1 MLFPSLRSLLAPA
14 LLMLFGGGILFGSAH
29 AQSPNSGTVEGS
41 IVQKPGGSPL
51 AGANVR
57 LAETNRGTAT
67 RSDGTFR
74 LQLAPGTYTLIAS
87 AVGFES
93 ARQSVAVRAGETTA
107 VTFRLLEQP
116 IEISEIVVER
126 VMMTGGQRGL
136 DEIPGSAHYISP
148 AEMETFSYNDPHRVL
163 QQVPGVYIQEEDGY
177 GLRPNIGLR
186 GTGVERSSKITIM
199 EDGVLAAPAPYAAP
213 SAYYFPTVGRMQ
225 AVEVRKGSSQI
236 KYGPYTTGGAIN
248 FVSSQIPNEFSGRVN
263 VLAGSDQERTVH
275 ARVGDAYDN
284 VGFLAETYQARTEGF
299 KDITG
304 FNNADAGL
312 DFNTGFDK
320 QDYLAKLR
328 LNTDDDAAVYQA
340 LTIKASHTEET
351 SNETYL
357 GLTDAD
363 FERAPFARYAGSQE
377 DVMNTEHQQ
386 IQARHFIRPA
396 EWLDVT
402 TTAYHNAFQRN
413 WFKLDDVRDG
423 RVDDPIRDE
432 NGTVVGMEDTDVG
445 ISTMLEN
452 PERWAEELAIVKG
465 QASADGRLEVKNN
478 NREYFSQGVQTAVG
492 LTFDGSRRTHELE
505 LGLRL
510 HQDEIDRFQWVNDFR
525 MADGGAMEL
534 VTEREPG
541 TESNRVTSAT
551 AVASYAQYTLTAGA
565 WTVTPGLR
573 VEHIDLER
581 VEYPTDSPTGRART
595 TAPSA
600 SRENTVDVVIPGV
613 GVDYRWSESLST
625 FAGVHKGFAPPGSD
639 PDTDPESSINYE
651 LGTRYRTEAARVQGV
666 AFWNDYSN
674 LLGRE
679 LQAAG
684 DQQSGNLF
692 NGGEA
697 RVYGLEVSARYD
709 AGMWAE
715 TSFSLPIELS
725 YTLTQAEFQSTFDSD
740 FGAWGTVEDG
750 DELPYLPEHQLAVGI
765 GIGNLSGV
773 GVHLNGRYVDAMR
786 TVAGQ
791 GDLVDDASIDGHFV
805 LDVAADY
812 AVSPY
817 ATIFASVRNLADNT
831 YAVARRPAGLR
842 PGMPRVAQLGV
853 KVSF

>member
-1 MLFPSLRSLLAPA
+1 MPSRSFCFLLAACIVA
-14 LLMLFGGGILFGSAH
+14 LGTASGPRSAH
-29 AQSPNSGTVEGS
+29 AQTSDRGTVEGTV
-41 IVQKPGGSPL
+41 VQDKLGAPL

-57 LAETNRGTAT
+57 VEDANRGTAT
-67 RSDGTFR
+67 RPDGSFQ
-74 LQLAPGTYTLIAS
+74 LHLAPGTYTLVAS
-87 AVGFES
+87 VIGFES
-93 ARQSVAVRAGETTA
+93 ARQSVTIRAGDTTP

-116 IEISEIVVER
+116 IAIREIVVER

-136 DEIPGSAHYISP
+136 DNIPGSAHYISP
-148 AEMETFSYNDPHRVL
+148 AELETFSFNNPHRVL

-213 SAYYFPTVGRMQ
+213 SAYYFPTIGRMQ

-248 FVSSQIPNEFSGRVN
+248 FVSSQIPSEFSGRVN

-275 ARVGDAYDN
+275 ARVGDSYDN

-299 KDITG
+299 KNLTG
-304 FNNADAGL
+304 FTNSDAGF
-312 DFNTGFDK
+312 DYNTGFDK
-320 QDYLAKLR
+320 QDYLVKAR
-328 LNTDDDAAVYQA
+328 LNTDDDAALYQA
-340 LTIKASHTEET
+340 LTLKASHTEET

-363 FERAPFARYAGSQE
+363 FERTPFARYAGSQE

-386 IQARHFIRPA
+386 IQARHVIRPA
-396 EWLDVT
+396 EWLDIT
-402 TTAYHNAFQRN
+402 TTAYHNAFKRN

-423 RVDDPIRDE
+423 KIDDPVRDE
-432 NGTVVGMEDTDVG
+432 TGTVVGMEDTDVG
-445 ISTMLEN
+445 ISTMLDH
-452 PERWAEELAIVKG
+452 PDRWAEELAIVKG
-465 QASADGRLEVKNN
+465 QASDDGRLEVKNN
-478 NREYFSQGVQTAVG
+478 NREYFSQGLQTSVG
-492 LTFDGSRRTHELE
+492 LTFDQADRSHELE
-505 LGLRL
+505 LGVRL

-525 MADGGAMEL
+525 MAEGGAMEL
-534 VTEREPG
+534 VTERAPG

-551 AVASYAQYTLTAGA
+551 AVASYAQYTLSTGP

-573 VEHIDLER
+573 VEHINIER
-581 VEYPTDSPTGRART
+581 VEYPTESPAGRARAT
-595 TAPSA
+595 EPRA

-613 GVDYRWSESLST
+613 GIDYEWTDALST
-625 FAGVHKGFAPPGSD
+625 FAGVHKGFSPPGSS
-639 PDTDPESSINYE
+639 PATDPESSVNYE
-651 LGTRYRTEAARVQGV
+651 LGTRYRAGSARVQGV
-666 AFWNDYSN
+666 AFLNDYSN

-697 RVYGLEVSARYD
+697 RVYGLELSAQYD
-709 AGMWAE
+709 AGVWAE
-715 TSFSLPIELS
+715 TAFSLPVEMS
-725 YTLTQAEFQSTFDSD
+725 YTLTQAEFRSSFESD
-740 FGAWGTVEDG
+740 FDPWSTVDGG
-750 DELPYLPEHQLAVGI
+750 DELPYLPEHQLSVSVGVA
-765 GIGNLSGV
+765 NLSGV
-773 GVHLNGRYVDAMR
+773 GVHLNGRYVGAMR

-791 GDLVDDASIDGHFV
+791 GDLVEDASIDNHFV
-805 LDVAADY
+805 LDLSANY
-812 AVSPY
+812 SVSPY
-817 ATIFASVRNLADNT
+817 ATIFASIRNLGDNT